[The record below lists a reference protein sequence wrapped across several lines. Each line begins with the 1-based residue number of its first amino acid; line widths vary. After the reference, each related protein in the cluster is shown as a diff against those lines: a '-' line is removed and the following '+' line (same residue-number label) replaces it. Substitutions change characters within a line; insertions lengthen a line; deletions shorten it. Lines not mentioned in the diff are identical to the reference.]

1 MYNELRKKAEK
12 RVQAKMGFYV
22 CAIVF
27 TFTTA
32 ILLGLSFYIP
42 AIVFWLMLPI
52 PVFMMVLAILYL
64 SAFGSPSTVTLSED
78 WKEEEIEKE
87 MIRLYQQKK
96 LQSLPLEDL
105 SQSESLEL
113 KELERLEE
121 KWGRDEDYV

>member
-78 WKEEEIEKE
+78 WKEEEG
-87 MIRLYQQKK
+87 
-96 LQSLPLEDL
+96 S
-105 SQSESLEL
+105 SQGQESG
-113 KELERLEE
+113 ERRGRREE
-121 KWGRDEDYV
+121 EVHSTRHRCQ